1 MKGTS
6 PAVVLVLRAQ
16 MEVPRARIKRRASRA
31 CRRPRQVCDSIRK
44 VGGEMAPHSR
54 VRLRARNG
62 GPCEVDSVVALRLA
76 DLVIDAVDIA
86 RITSSGRASPS
97 GPPDE

>member
-54 VRLRARNG
+54 VSLRARNRVI
-62 GPCEVDSVVALRLA
+62 CEVDSVVGLRLA
-76 DLVIDAVDIA
+76 NSDIDAVMIDVSTI
-86 RITSSGRASPS
+86 RDCMSPIIT
-97 GPPDE
+97 E